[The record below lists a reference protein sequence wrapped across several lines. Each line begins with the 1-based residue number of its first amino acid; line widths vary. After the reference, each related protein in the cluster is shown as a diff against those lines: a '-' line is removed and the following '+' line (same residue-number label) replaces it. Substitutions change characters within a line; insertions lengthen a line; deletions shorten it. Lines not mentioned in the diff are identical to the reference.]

1 MIETIKKIIID
12 FQEKQFQS
20 GFPRSLKLEFVENK
34 ATVLIGVRRS
44 GKSTFLLQEIE
55 RLINQEGVAKEN
67 IVFLNFFD
75 DRLHQLRHG
84 NLNQITEAYYTIYP
98 EKKDQE
104 TVYYFFD
111 EIQALPAW
119 EPFVDRLMRTES
131 CRVYITG
138 SSAEMLSREIATQ
151 MRGRAISWEL
161 FPFSFSEYLEAKGL
175 DHSQP
180 YSTKK
185 AFQLQK
191 AFQDY
196 WGTGGFPE
204 AIGLSDTLR
213 VKVHQDYFQT
223 ILFRDLIDRHN
234 VAHPRALSD
243 LAHRLIDNCASLYT
257 INSLTGYLKSLSH
270 KVPKT
275 TVADYLAWLEDAYF
289 LFTTYIYDSSTA
301 RRNTNPKKIYAID
314 HALVTSVSPAILIN
328 SGHLL
333 ENLVY
338 ITLRRSYQQI
348 YYYKTGT
355 GKEVDFIVPRAGN
368 QPLLIQAAETLT
380 EPNTRKRET
389 AALLE
394 AMTEQKVTL
403 SYIITRQEEESIQ
416 TNEGTIHVLP
426 AWRFLLELADL

>member
-1 MIETIKKIIID
+1 MIETIKKLIID
-12 FQEKQFQS
+12 FQEKQYCS

-34 ATVLIGVRRS
+34 ATVLIGVRCS
-44 GKSTFLLQEIE
+44 GKSTFLLQEIDK
-55 RLINQEGVAKEN
+55 LITQGVSKEN

-75 DRLHQLRHG
+75 DRLHPLRQG
-84 NLNQITEAYYTIYP
+84 NLNQITEAYYSIYP

-104 TVYYFFD
+104 TIYYFFD

-119 EPFVDRLMRTES
+119 EPFVDRLMRTEK
-131 CRVYITG
+131 CRVYMTG

-161 FPFSFSEYLEAKGL
+161 FPFSFSEFLNAKGL
-175 DHSQP
+175 DHRQP

-185 AFQLQK
+185 ALQLQK
-191 AFQDY
+191 AFEDY
-196 WGTGGFPE
+196 WVTGGFPE
-204 AIGLSDTLR
+204 AIGLSDDLR

-257 INSLTGYLKSLSH
+257 INSLTGYLKSLSY

-275 TVADYLAWLEDAYF
+275 TVTDYLAWLQDAYF
-289 LFTTYIYDSSTA
+289 LFTTYIYDSSMA

-314 HALVTSVSPAILIN
+314 HALVASVSPGILIN

-333 ENLVY
+333 ESLTY
-338 ITLRRSYQQI
+338 ITLRRGFREI
-348 YYYKTGT
+348 YYYKTGS
-355 GKEVDFIVPRAGN
+355 GKEVDFIVPRSSA
-368 QPLLIQAAETLT
+368 QPLLIQAAETLADPKT
-380 EPNTRKRET
+380 KQHEI
-389 AALLE
+389 AALRE
-394 AMTEQKVTL
+394 AMSEQHATRGYIVTH
-403 SYIITRQEEESIQ
+403 REEETIQTVEGSIQ
-416 TNEGTIHVLP
+416 VLP
-426 AWRFLLELADL
+426 AWRFLLEQAQL